1 MGFAQKGGAVLSFV
15 RVAET
20 LDLLNQVRI
29 DTQQADIVLA
39 CDMVVGASPDAL
51 GTVKHGRTQI
61 IANAHEIA
69 TAAFVRNADAT
80 LHADALLA
88 KMRFAAGEARVRSI
102 DAQAICQELLGDTL
116 PSNIVM
122 LGAAWQAGCV
132 PVSLAALQ
140 RAIELNGVAVDVNKA
155 ALALG
160 RLALAAPEALRRLSG
175 GGVVPPFDA
184 EQLDGDGGLIARRS
198 RHLQAYGG
206 AAYLERYQTLVARVR
221 AAESTLSGASQAL
234 THAVAFNFA
243 KLLAIKDEYEVARLH
258 RSFDFDAQLRAQF
271 ESWERINFHLA
282 PPLLARR
289 GPDGKPQKMR
299 FGPWVQSAFAVLAKM
314 RGLRGTALDVFGH
327 TQERRIERSLIS
339 DYEQRIGELLPGL
352 DAKRLPLAVL
362 IARVPESIRGYGH
375 VKLASVATAQARWG
389 ELMDRWH
396 GRDVAPEVAQRK
408 VIALR
413 QA

>member
-1 MGFAQKGGAVLSFV
+1 M
-15 RVAET
+15 
-20 LDLLNQVRI
+20 
-29 DTQQADIVLA
+29 
-39 CDMVVGASPDAL
+39 
-51 GTVKHGRTQI
+51 
-61 IANAHEIA
+61 
-69 TAAFVRNADAT
+69 
-80 LHADALLA
+80 
-88 KMRFAAGEARVRSI
+88 
-102 DAQAICQELLGDTL
+102 
-116 PSNIVM
+116 
-122 LGAAWQAGCV
+122 

-155 ALALG
+155 ALSLG

-327 TQERRIERSLIS
+327 TQERRIERGLIAE
-339 DYEQRIGELLPGL
+339 YEQRIGELLPSL
-352 DAKRLPLAVL
+352 DAPRLLLAVL